1 MATGKGLLTPIESP
15 ETKQIVEARITST
28 RTDVGG
34 LTFRLLLMVALLFA
48 IVILAVLLV
57 DQVATGWSALTD
69 RECVTRGDPEPQS
82 CGITDFLSGTLRANP
97 DDAKIG
103 IGQGLVGT
111 FWIGVT
117 VVLLAFPLGVG
128 AAIWLEE
135 YAKKSRFTAF
145 IELNIRNLAGVPS
158 VVYGILGFTILV
170 KALDSVTG
178 GRTLISGAITIA
190 VLVMPIVIITSAEAL
205 RAVPDAIREAGFGV
219 GATRSEVIRSHVLPY
234 AAPGILTG
242 TVLALAR
249 ALGEAAPLILVGA
262 ITGRLATEPSI
273 IDPGQFTEKFT
284 AMPIVITTWAQRP
297 QEGFVALTAAAII
310 VLLVLVLLA
319 NASAILLRNYFE
331 KKRG

>member
-15 ETKQIVEARITST
+15 ETKRIVEARITST
-28 RTDVGG
+28 RTDTSG
-34 LTFRLLLMVALLFA
+34 LIFRLLLMLALLTA
-48 IVILAVLLV
+48 MLILAVLLV
-57 DQVATGWSALTD
+57 DQVTTGWSALTD
-69 RECVTRGDPEPQS
+69 RECFVRGDPEPQT
-82 CGITDFLSGTLRANP
+82 CGITDFLTGTLRAQP
-97 DDAKIG
+97 DDAAIG

-111 FWIGVT
+111 FWIGVA
-117 VVLLAFPLGVG
+117 VVLLAFPIGVG
-128 AAIWLEE
+128 AAVWLEE
-135 YAKKSRFTAF
+135 YAKKNKFTSF

-158 VVYGILGFTILV
+158 VVYGILGFIILD
-170 KALDSVTG
+170 KALEPLTG

-205 RAVPDAIREAGFGV
+205 RAVPDAIREGGFGV

-262 ITGRLATEPSI
+262 ITGRLAT
-273 IDPGQFTEKFT
+273 DPELFNVDQFTDKFT

-297 QEGFVALTAAAII
+297 QQGFVALTAAAII